1 MGCALYVVNVC
12 HMVQTTAL
20 AAARGWTVV
29 KMDEYIKR
37 EAALSLVR
45 PDAPEDEK
53 AAVTIATAK
62 KLVRNIV
69 WRTPAADVEPKREPA
84 VWVRYSTTM
93 MECSRC
99 GRHTAR
105 HRFEYCPHC
114 GAPMRERKEE

>member
-1 MGCALYVVNVC
+1 MTVAKTNNPIYRDRKMEADVN
-12 HMVQTTAL
+12 
-20 AAARGWTVV
+20 
-29 KMDEYIKR
+29 
-37 EAALSLVR
+37 
-45 PDAPEDEK
+45 
-53 AAVTIATAK
+53 
-62 KLVRNIV
+62 
-69 WRTPAADVEPKREPA
+69 VEPKREPA